1 MICFV
6 LRQLFHRHVIYV
18 LACAGLAACG
28 GGGGN
33 SGGGGRQGVLHTSLS
48 AGASDILASQIASG
62 TADRLSAF
70 LLNTDSPAITRLTGR
85 AALDSFLAK
94 HPVDRFE
101 MLSAG
106 RNPHVM
112 LAWLAGN
119 EGVLDIG
126 PGFIIPP
133 DQSPDSSIA
142 PNGRFFLWGM
152 PTPPELVGQATASQ
166 IDFQIDSF
174 WKCSGCAEH
183 SFQMAGQITLLPDIQ
198 RADIALATDDTAP
211 RPVSLSAQLD
221 MQNGQLAASDRLPV
235 LAISGQD
242 ELVTGWTAR
251 ASLFGEQAEALA
263 GVMSLH
269 TSKHHLTGAIV
280 STAPDI
286 NPR

>member
-48 AGASDILASQIASG
+48 ASASDILASQIASG
-62 TADRLSAF
+62 NADRLSAF
-70 LLNTDSPAITRLTGR
+70 LLNTDSPAITRLTGKV
-85 AALDSFLAK
+85 ALDSFLAK

-112 LAWLAGN
+112 LAWLAGS
-119 EGVLDIG
+119 EGGLDIG

-142 PNGRFFLWGM
+142 PNGSFFLWGM
-152 PTPPELVGQATASQ
+152 PTTPELAGEITRNP
-166 IDFQIDSF
+166 IGFEIESF
-174 WKCSGCAEH
+174 WRCSGCVEH

-198 RADIALATDDTAP
+198 RADIALATDDAAP
-211 RPVSLSAQLD
+211 QH
-221 MQNGQLAASDRLPV
+221 G
-235 LAISGQD
+235 
-242 ELVTGWTAR
+242 
-251 ASLFGEQAEALA
+251 
-263 GVMSLH
+263 
-269 TSKHHLTGAIV
+269 
-280 STAPDI
+280 
-286 NPR
+286 

>member
-1 MICFV
+1 M
-6 LRQLFHRHVIYV
+6 
-18 LACAGLAACG
+18 LASCG
-28 GGGGN
+28 GGGG
-33 SGGGGRQGVLHTSLS
+33 GGGGGTDAGPVLTASLP

-62 TADRLSAF
+62 NADRLSAY

-94 HPVDRFE
+94 HPADRFE
-101 MLSAG
+101 ILG
-106 RNPHVM
+106 TDTNPHIM
-112 LAWLAGN
+112 LAWLAGS
-119 EGVLDIG
+119 ESGLDIG
-126 PGFIIPP
+126 PGFIFPP

-142 PNGRFFLWGM
+142 PNGSFFLWGM
-152 PTPPELVGQATASQ
+152 PAPPELAGQINGNPARFEIA
-166 IDFQIDSF
+166 SF
-174 WKCSGCAEH
+174 WRCSGCAEH

-221 MQNGQLAASDRLPV
+221 MQNGQLAASDTLPV

-242 ELVTGWTAR
+242 EQVTVWTAR